1 MADSFNIEMVS
12 RIYCWS
18 ELSRTWPYNFV
29 GSVYTRDQNVDD
41 YEDYDN
47 AIVSADEEKR
57 KEEVEVMMT
66 PEFQSISQRMEANQ
80 GDTVRLP
87 CLVDRLEGFV
97 MLWKKKDEILTVAS
111 QIIDKVEHR
120 KKVQ

>member
-1 MADSFNIEMVS
+1 MTHSIQKCILEFIAEQN
-12 RIYCWS
+12 
-18 ELSRTWPYNFV
+18 LTLYNFV

-41 YEDYDN
+41 YEDYEN
-47 AIVSADEEKR
+47 AIVSADEDKR
-57 KEEVEVMMT
+57 KEEVEVMLT
-66 PEFQSISQRMEANQ
+66 PEFKSISQRMEANL

-87 CLVDRLEGFV
+87 CLVDRLEGYV